1 MIENN
6 QKEKD
11 VVHSKNVVSVKIEI
25 INEHIIGIQI
35 DNTIMQIIY
44 NNAIMVLLITSFI
57 LISY

>member
-6 QKEKD
+6 QKGKD

>member
-6 QKEKD
+6 QKAKD